1 MRRVLT
7 LATAVAVVAAP
18 AAAQPRPTVDDPLL
32 APPAPAPRTVA
43 SWDEARA
50 LLAATPERARATADV
65 ARADALGRAAAA
77 TRWPTVAATA
87 SVAID
92 LLHPGTAP
100 GIPATATVTPTAP
113 LGTAAV
119 AAILPLYD
127 APARRE
133 RTAAAA
139 ERRGAAAGREDV
151 ERRTLARAAAAA
163 AAVLA
168 TARLA
173 ELARDGLGLALER
186 AALGARSF
194 ELGAATELDA
204 IRTRQDVAVAR
215 AAVVSAD
222 EQLRVAREALGLAL
236 GLDGEVGLGDGLDAA
251 ALVAAVR
258 AQCRPLAPGEARAD
272 RVAAAADVEAARARQ
287 AAVAATALPAVEL
300 ASSVSGYTADPAPGR
315 IPAWS
320 LAVVLRV
327 PIWDG
332 GRRAAAV
339 AQRAAAVA
347 DAVAVD
353 AQLTR
358 VAAVEGARARRGG
371 EVAAALVD
379 AAREARDLAVR
390 IDAMTRRGFE
400 IGRATSLELVQT
412 AAVLRQAELT
422 LAVREAEAVAAE
434 LAALLTE
441 ARCVP

>member
-168 TARLA
+168 T
-173 ELARDGLGLALER
+173 G
-186 AALGARSF
+186 
-194 ELGAATELDA
+194 
-204 IRTRQDVAVAR
+204 
-215 AAVVSAD
+215 
-222 EQLRVAREALGLAL
+222 
-236 GLDGEVGLGDGLDAA
+236 
-251 ALVAAVR
+251 